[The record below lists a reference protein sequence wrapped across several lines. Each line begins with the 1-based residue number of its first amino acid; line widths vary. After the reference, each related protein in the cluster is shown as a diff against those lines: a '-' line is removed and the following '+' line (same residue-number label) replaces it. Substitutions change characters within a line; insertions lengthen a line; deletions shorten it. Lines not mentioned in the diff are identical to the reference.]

1 MQAAGAAL
9 VGGLGGGV
17 GSAAGSAAGAGIA
30 SKASGQLN
38 DLSNSIANSSP
49 TGNADIDKTLGNIVA
64 NVIATGA
71 GAAVGGTAGAM
82 SAANVDRFN
91 RQLHPDEKQ
100 AIADKAGSDKAEQDK
115 LTKAACLAV
124 KCWAEYPV
132 GSDAYNANY
141 VSQLEASQLGA
152 ELTWVSQ
159 QKEAGLFAYTPVQ
172 KMGDAIQSD
181 PLGAAKDVAKVA
193 LGGLT
198 ARTGA
203 TLCATGV
210 GCALGGG
217 GMVAFGLSDATQGAD
232 GLYNRYN
239 GISSPGV
246 NPLRYGFQQLSPTW
260 GNAVYDGAN
269 FIFAVGALRAQVPLK
284 MGVAD
289 GLNRPASMFDVTV
302 PRINNNTL
310 IPFINQAAPYG
321 TTQGILMFGVGSK
334 GVTVINDIKKA
345 GEK

>member
-1 MQAAGAAL
+1 
-9 VGGLGGGV
+9 
-17 GSAAGSAAGAGIA
+17 
-30 SKASGQLN
+30 
-38 DLSNSIANSSP
+38 
-49 TGNADIDKTLGNIVA
+49 
-64 NVIATGA
+64 
-71 GAAVGGTAGAM
+71 
-82 SAANVDRFN
+82 
-91 RQLHPDEKQ
+91 
-100 AIADKAGSDKAEQDK
+100 
-115 LTKAACLAV
+115 
-124 KCWAEYPV
+124 
-132 GSDAYNANY
+132 
-141 VSQLEASQLGA
+141 
-152 ELTWVSQ
+152 
-159 QKEAGLFAYTPVQ
+159 
-172 KMGDAIQSD
+172 
-181 PLGAAKDVAKVA
+181 
-193 LGGLT
+193 
-198 ARTGA
+198 
-203 TLCATGV
+203 
-210 GCALGGG
+210 
-217 GMVAFGLSDATQGAD
+217 MVAFGLSDATQGAD